1 MFKKLFF
8 LFIISMSLI
17 ISNPVSAQTSIIS
30 PDNSNYKNGD
40 YQVNDILSV
49 AIGVTKIILG
59 IVGSLTL
66 LMFIYGGFTF
76 LISAGSSEKIAKAKG
91 IIVAAVIGL
100 LIVFASFIIIKFVLQ
115 ALGRNDFDGN
125 IMSIKA
131 SASNSSNQ
139 VK

>member
-8 LFIISMSLI
+8 LFIISVSLI
-17 ISNPVSAQTSIIS
+17 ISNPALAQTSIIS
-30 PDNSNYKNGD
+30 SDSSSYANGD
-40 YQVNDILSV
+40 YQVNDILGV

-76 LISAGSSEKIAKAKG
+76 LISTGSSEKVSKAKG

-125 IMSIKA
+125 IMNIKA
-131 SASNSSNQ
+131 SALIQENS
-139 VK
+139 